1 MLENLTAK
9 ATATCD
15 GLGFWLVKTVAEQRT
30 LEALFPAFCEEL
42 RRRELPIWRGQ
53 VGLEVLH
60 PEQVGWMMIWKDE
73 NLTIRDAQRA
83 GVMSSADYLNSPTRI
98 VDETEQTFRRRLDEP
113 SPDMPL
119 LEDLRNQGATDY
131 VMIPLPFLDKQRRS
145 AVVSFATM
153 QADGFTEDQV
163 AALELAAYLFS
174 PYAERHVL
182 RRITIDLLNTYV
194 GPRSGRRI
202 TDGQIELGQ
211 LEQIEAAI
219 WLADMRGFTSFSEQA
234 PIADVIAAL
243 NIWLKPMVA
252 KIEEHGGEVLKF
264 IGDAVLAIFPAGDDK
279 SAQAA
284 CLQALGAAKDFCWM
298 MDVMNTERRAE
309 GLHVLEF
316 GLTLHIGEVAYGNI
330 GAPTRLDFTVIGPAV
345 NRAARMQELTKQLG
359 QRLLISEAFAE
370 AAGCALQDV
379 GSHNLRDIDGAQ
391 RVFIPLKSEPAE
403 NEPAKN

>member
-1 MLENLTAK
+1 MLENLTPA
-9 ATATCD
+9 ATAICD

-42 RRRELPIWRGQ
+42 CRRGLPIWRGQ
-53 VGLEVLH
+53 LGLEVLH

-83 GVMSSADYLNSPTRI
+83 GVMNSTDYLTSPTRI
-98 VDETEQTFRRRLDEP
+98 VDETEQPFRRRLDEP

-119 LEDLRNQGATDY
+119 LEDLRNQGAQDY
-131 VMIPLPFLDKQRRS
+131 LMIPLPFLDKQRRS

-153 QADGFTEDQV
+153 QADGFTEDQI
-163 AALELAAYLFS
+163 AALELAADLFS

-219 WLADMRGFTSFSEQA
+219 WLADLRGFTSFSEKA

-243 NIWLKPMVA
+243 NFWLKPMVA

-264 IGDAVLAIFPAGDDK
+264 IGDAVLAIFPA
-279 SAQAA
+279 SAEDGARAA
-284 CLQALGAAKDFCWM
+284 CLQALGAAKDFCQV
-298 MDVMNTERRAE
+298 MDVLNTERRAE
-309 GLHVLEF
+309 GLQVLEF

-330 GAPTRLDFTVIGPAV
+330 GSPTRLDFTVIGPAV
-345 NRAARMQELTKQLG
+345 NRAARMQELTKHLG
-359 QRLLISEAFAE
+359 RRLLISEDFAD
-370 AAGCALQDV
+370 AADCELQDV
-379 GSHNLRDIDGAQ
+379 GSHNLRDIEGVQ
-391 RVFIPLKSEPAE
+391 RVFVLMDDETL
-403 NEPAKN
+403 NR